1 MNVVNLVKDAD
12 KYLGKEVTVTGV
24 LDRPRKRHSSYL
36 FFNIEDNDKG
46 IQVVVKQDILGK
58 ELFKEI
64 TFGLCHKDT
73 VTVTGHFDQRNSNRD
88 DFYKYEI
95 IASHIAKIS

>member
-1 MNVVNLVKDAD
+1 MNVVNLVKDAE

-36 FFNIEDNDKG
+36 FFNIEDNNKG
-46 IQVVVKQDILGK
+46 IQVVVKQDVLGK
-58 ELFKEI
+58 ELFKEV
-64 TFGLCHKDT
+64 TFGLCHKD
-73 VTVTGHFDQRNSNRD
+73 VVIVTGRFDQRNSNRE

-95 IASHIAKIS
+95 TASDIKKN